1 MSEVIQGVSHIDT
14 EELAEILQDSGSRTI
29 IIDVREPE
37 EYIEAHIPG
46 VPLIPMG
53 EIVGFMDE
61 FDKDREYV
69 FVCRSGQRSFNV
81 AKYFQQSGFD
91 AVHNYAGGMLDWD
104 GDVAS
109 GLEKVI
115 VHPFDPAKLERS

>member
-14 EELAEILQDSGSRTI
+14 KELSDILQDPGNRTI

-37 EYIEAHIPG
+37 EYIQAHIPG

-53 EIVGFMDE
+53 EIIGYMDDLDPE
-61 FDKDREYV
+61 REYV
-69 FVCRSGQRSFNV
+69 FICRSGQRSFNV
-81 AKYFQQSGFD
+81 AKYFQQNGFD

-104 GDVAS
+104 GEMAT
-109 GLEKVI
+109 GLENVI
-115 VHPFDPAKLERS
+115 EQPLDPKKLER

>member
-14 EELAEILQDSGSRTI
+14 KELSDILQDPGNRTI

-37 EYIEAHIPG
+37 EYIQAHIPG

-53 EIVGFMDE
+53 EIIGYMDDLDPE
-61 FDKDREYV
+61 REYV
-69 FVCRSGQRSFNV
+69 FICRSGQRSFNV
-81 AKYFQQSGFD
+81 AKYFQQNGFD

-104 GDVAS
+104 GEMAT
-109 GLEKVI
+109 GLENVI
-115 VHPFDPAKLERS
+115 EHPLDPKKLER

>member
-1 MSEVIQGVSHIDT
+1 MSEIIQGVSHIDT
-14 EELAEILQDSGSRTI
+14 KELTAILQDTNNRTI

-37 EYIEAHIPG
+37 EYTQAHIPG

-53 EIVGFMDE
+53 EIINYMD
-61 FDKDREYV
+61 DLDPDREYV

-81 AKYFQQSGFD
+81 AKYFQQHGFD

-104 GDVAS
+104 GEIAT
-109 GLEKVI
+109 GLENVI
-115 VHPFDPAKLERS
+115 EHPLDAKKLEK

>member
-1 MSEVIQGVSHIDT
+1 MSEIIQGVSHVDT
-14 EELAEILQDSGSRTI
+14 EELSAILLDSNNHAI

-37 EYIEAHIPG
+37 EYAQAHIPG

-53 EIVGFMDE
+53 EIISHMD
-61 FDKDREYV
+61 DLDRDREYV

-81 AKYFQQSGFD
+81 AKYFQQQGFD

-104 GDVAS
+104 GEIAT
-109 GLEKVI
+109 GLENVI
-115 VHPFDPAKLERS
+115 EHPLDAKKLER

>member
-1 MSEVIQGVSHIDT
+1 MSEIIQGVSHVDT
-14 EELAEILQDSGSRTI
+14 EELSAILLDSNNHAI

-37 EYIEAHIPG
+37 EYAQAHIPG

-53 EIVGFMDE
+53 EIISYMD
-61 FDKDREYV
+61 DLDRDREYV

-81 AKYFQQSGFD
+81 AKYFQQQGFD

-104 GDVAS
+104 GEIAT
-109 GLEKVI
+109 GLENVI
-115 VHPFDPAKLERS
+115 EHPLDAKKLER